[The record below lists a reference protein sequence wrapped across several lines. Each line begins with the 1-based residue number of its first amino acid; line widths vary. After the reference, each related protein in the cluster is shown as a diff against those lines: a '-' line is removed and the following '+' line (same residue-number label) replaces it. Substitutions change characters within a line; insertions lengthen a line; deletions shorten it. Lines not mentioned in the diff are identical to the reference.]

1 MSIVADKIAQLRKE
15 IDYQSILEECCNEVI
30 ALHNPSPTESI
41 LEYIHSQDRLEM
53 IHVKVGEKI
62 CGIVVTGKISE
73 MEDCKTLAYTK
84 PYYFLCHTGDLK
96 E

>member
-1 MSIVADKIAQLRKE
+1 MPIVADKIAQLRKE
-15 IDYQSILEECCNEVI
+15 IDYQSILQECCEVVI
-30 ALHNPSPTESI
+30 AIHNPSPSESI

-73 MEDCKTLAYTK
+73 MEYYNILAYTK
-84 PYYFLCHTGDLK
+84 PYYFLCHNQ
-96 E
+96 EV